1 MKINVTLST
10 LPNLT
15 KFSINKLDMQ
25 QAQGAC
31 KLAEKLNENSG
42 FTDSPTILI
51 KVEH

>member
-1 MKINVTLST
+1 MKINITLST

-25 QAQGAC
+25 QVQEAS
-31 KLAEKLNENSG
+31 KLAEKLNENSR
-42 FTDSPTILI
+42 FTNSPTILI